1 MLFVP
6 KEVILLNLNE
16 RKTKI
21 LEAIVT
27 GYIETG
33 EPIGSRT
40 IAKNYDLGI
49 SSATIRNEMSDLE
62 ELGLI
67 TQLHTSSGRIPS
79 DKGYRLYVDNLM
91 GHREL
96 TEEETNFLQNVVIN
110 NINHVDYLM
119 EQTAKALSMLT
130 NYPTIISTPKVE
142 EEKIKHIQLVVLDE
156 TSIIAVVVTENKNV
170 KNHIIPVDKNLS
182 VQDLI
187 SISSAIN
194 NLIEKYSL
202 EEIKGLIDKN
212 EKDVLT
218 DAEQVINKV
227 FNEIFRANKEEEDL
241 KVYTSG
247 INNIL
252 DFKEFSN
259 IEKAKS
265 VFQYLEEKEMLVD
278 ILSNNG
284 ENNNSIQ
291 ILIGGENTIEGLK
304 DCSIVKTEYKIAG
317 AKGTIGIIAPTR
329 MDYAKAVSVL
339 DGIVKNINN
348 VLKTLSS
355 D

>member
-1 MLFVP
+1 M
-6 KEVILLNLNE
+6 NLNE
-16 RKTKI
+16 RKIKI

-96 TEEETNFLQNVVIN
+96 TEEETNFLQNVIID
-110 NINHVDYLM
+110 NINHMDYLM

-130 NYPTIISTPKVE
+130 NYPTIISKPKAE
-142 EEKIKHIQLVVLDE
+142 EEKIKHIQLVLLDE
-156 TSIIAVVVTENKNV
+156 TSIIAVVVTENKTV
-170 KNHIIPVDKNLS
+170 KNYIIPVDRHFS
-182 VQDLI
+182 MEDLI
-187 SISSAIN
+187 SISTAANS
-194 NLIEKYSL
+194 LIEKYSL
-202 EEIKGLIDKN
+202 EEIKNIIDES
-212 EKDVLT
+212 EKEILT

-227 FNEIFRANKEEEDL
+227 FYEIFKANKEEEDI

-247 INNIL
+247 IKNIL

-259 IEKAKS
+259 IEKAKPI
-265 VFQYLEEKEMLVD
+265 FQSLEEKQMLVD
-278 ILSNNG
+278 ILSNNS
-284 ENNNSIQ
+284 ENNDSIQ

-317 AKGTIGIIAPTR
+317 ATGTIGIIAPTR

-348 VLKTLSS
+348 VLKSLSS